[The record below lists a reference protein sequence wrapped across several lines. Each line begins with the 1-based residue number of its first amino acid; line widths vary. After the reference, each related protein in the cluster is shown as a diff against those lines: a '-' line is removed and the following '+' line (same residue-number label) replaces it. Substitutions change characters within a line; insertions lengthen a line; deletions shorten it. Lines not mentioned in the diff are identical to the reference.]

1 MSNEITMDE
10 IVSKIAANSAEL
22 NELKKTFQQVS
33 DYPNSMQIE
42 YSDVLKSKTFDK
54 APFLRFLES
63 KGQVF
68 DGKAALAG
76 YFAETPGNDDVAFI
90 DELDDI
96 PAATAESISEVTDKM
111 KTIVAPI
118 EVSMMAQMG
127 NWNLDLLQRY
137 TDKKFIEVN
146 NKTDGAILEGYGTA
160 AKKDFKGIT
169 RSITTHT
176 EDLNGEPITEAAI
189 DDMLEAVINDGGNP
203 DVIVCSYGVAKQLK
217 AIVAPYRR
225 YNDKIDIGLGHR
237 VTSYESMFG
246 TDIPILVDGNF
257 DVSENDDKLAIIDS
271 STIEVR
277 RLMPPT
283 LITDL
288 PVNKLAYKN
297 VIATFLTVLNIGEF
311 QDALITGIGA
321 GEETQEGEGE

>member
-1 MSNEITMDE
+1 MSNEITMDD
-10 IVSKIAANSAEL
+10 IISKMATQSAEL
-22 NELKKTFQQVS
+22 EELKKTFQQVS
-33 DYPNSMQIE
+33 DYPDSMQIE
-42 YSDVLKSKTFDK
+42 YSDELKTKTFEK

-76 YFAETPGNDDVAFI
+76 YFKETPGNTDVAFI

-96 PAATAESISEVTDKM
+96 PAANAETISEIKDKM

-127 NWNLDLLQRY
+127 NWKLDLLQRQI
-137 TDKKFIEVN
+137 DKRFIEVN
-146 NKTDGAILEGYGTA
+146 NTTDSTLLEGAGTT

-169 RSITTHT
+169 KSITTHT
-176 EDLNGEPITEAAI
+176 EDLNGDPITESVI
-189 DDMLEAVINDGGNP
+189 DDMLEEIINDGGNP

-257 DVSENDDKLAIIDS
+257 NVSANDDKLAIIDS

-283 LITDL
+283 LIQDL

-297 VIATFLTVLNIGEF
+297 VIATFLTCLNVGEF
-311 QDALITGIGA
+311 QDGLITGIGP
-321 GEETQEGEGE
+321 EE

>member
-1 MSNEITMDE
+1 MSEEINMED
-10 IVSKIAANSAEL
+10 IISKVATHSAEL
-22 NELKKTFQQVS
+22 DELKKTFQQVS

-42 YSDVLKSKTFDK
+42 YSDVLKTKTFEK

-76 YFAETPGNDDVAFI
+76 YFAETPGANDVAFI

-96 PAATAESISEVTDKM
+96 PAASAESISEVTDKM

-137 TDKKFIEVN
+137 QDKKFIEVN
-146 NKTDGAILEGYGTA
+146 NKTDEAILEGYGTS

-176 EDLNGEPITEAAI
+176 DDLSGDAISESDI
-189 DDMLEAVINDGGNP
+189 DDMLEAIVNDGGNP

-257 DVSENDDKLAIIDS
+257 DTTNGDKLAIVDS

-297 VIATFLTVLNIGEF
+297 VIAAFLTTQNIGEF
-311 QDALITGIGA
+311 HNGIITGIGDD
-321 GEETQEGEGE
+321 E

>member
-1 MSNEITMDE
+1 MADINIEE
-10 IVSKIAANSAEL
+10 IVSKVAQQGAEID
-22 NELKKTFQQVS
+22 ELRKTYQQVS
-33 DYPNSMQIE
+33 NYPNAMQIE
-42 YSDVLKSKTFDK
+42 YSDVLKTKTFEK

-76 YFAETPGNDDVAFI
+76 YFKETPGVNDVAFI
-90 DELDDI
+90 DELEDI

-118 EVSMMAQMG
+118 EVSMMAEQG
-127 NWNLDLLQRY
+127 NWTLDLLARY
-137 TDKKFIEVN
+137 QEKKFIEVN
-146 NKTDGAILEGYGTA
+146 NKTDLALLEGAGTA
-160 AKKDFKGIT
+160 QAKDFKGIT
-169 RSITTHT
+169 STITTHT
-176 EDLNGEPITEAAI
+176 DNLSDAPITESDI
-189 DDMLEAVINDGGNP
+189 DDMLEAIHNDGGNP

-257 DVSENDDKLAIIDS
+257 DTTNGDTLAIIDS
-271 STIEVR
+271 SSIEVR

-288 PVNKLAYKN
+288 PTQKLAYRN
-297 VIATFLTVLNIGEF
+297 VIAAFLTAQNIGEF
-311 QDALITGIGA
+311 HCGLITGVGNTPSN
-321 GEETQEGEGE
+321 G

>member
-1 MSNEITMDE
+1 MADINIEE
-10 IVSKIAANSAEL
+10 IVSKVAQQGAEID
-22 NELKKTFQQVS
+22 ELRKTYQQVS
-33 DYPNSMQIE
+33 SYPNAMQIE
-42 YSDVLKSKTFDK
+42 YSDVLKTKTFEK

-76 YFAETPGNDDVAFI
+76 YFKETPGVNDVAFI

-118 EVSMMAQMG
+118 EVSMMAEMG
-127 NWNLDLLQRY
+127 NWTLDLLARY
-137 TDKKFIEVN
+137 QEKKFIEVN
-146 NKTDGAILEGYGTA
+146 NKTDLALLEGAGTSQA
-160 AKKDFKGIT
+160 KDFKGIT
-169 RSITTHT
+169 STITTHT
-176 EDLNGEPITEAAI
+176 DDLSDAPITESDI
-189 DDMLEAVINDGGNP
+189 DDMLEAIHNDGGNP

-283 LITDL
+283 LIQDL

-297 VIATFLTVLNIGEF
+297 VIAAFLTVLNIGEF
-311 QDALITGIGA
+311 QDGLITGIGD
-321 GEETQEGEGE
+321 GE

>member
-1 MSNEITMDE
+1 MAELTMDD
-10 IVSKIAANSAEL
+10 IVSKMAENSAEL
-22 NELKKTFQQVS
+22 QELKKTFQQVS
-33 DYPNSMQIE
+33 DYPDSMQIE
-42 YSDVLKSKTFDK
+42 YSDVLKTKTFEK

-76 YFAETPGNDDVAFI
+76 YFAETPGNSDVAFI

-96 PAATAESISEVTDKM
+96 PAANAESISEVKDKM

-127 NWNLDLLQRY
+127 NWKLDLLQRQI
-137 TDKKFIEVN
+137 DKRFIEVN
-146 NKTDGAILEGYGTA
+146 NKTDTALLEGAGTA

-169 RSITTHT
+169 KSITTHT
-176 EDLNGEPITEAAI
+176 GDLSGAPITESVI
-189 DDMLEAVINDGGNP
+189 DDMLEDIVNDGGNP
-203 DVIVCSYGVAKQLK
+203 DCIVCSYGVAKQLK

-283 LITDL
+283 LIQDL

-311 QDALITGIGA
+311 QDGLITGIGD
-321 GEETQEGEGE
+321 GE

>member
-1 MSNEITMDE
+1 MSEEITMDD
-10 IVSKIAANSAEL
+10 IISKMATQSAEL

-33 DYPNSMQIE
+33 DYPTSMQIE
-42 YSDVLKSKTFDK
+42 YSDELKTKTFEK

-76 YFAETPGNDDVAFI
+76 YFAETPGASDVAFI

-96 PAATAESISEVTDKM
+96 PAASAESISEVTDKM

-127 NWNLDLLQRY
+127 NWNIDLLQRY
-137 TDKKFIEVN
+137 QDKKFIEVN
-146 NKTDGAILEGYGTA
+146 NKTDEAIIEGYGTA

-176 EDLNGEPITEAAI
+176 DDLNGDAITEGAI
-189 DDMLEAVINDGGNP
+189 DDMLEAVVNDGGNP

-257 DVSENDDKLAIIDS
+257 DTTGGDKLAIVDS

-297 VIATFLTVLNIGEF
+297 VIAAFLTTQNIGEF
-311 QDALITGIGA
+311 QNALITGIGD
-321 GEETQEGEGE
+321 GE

>member
-1 MSNEITMDE
+1 MAELTMDD
-10 IVSKIAANSAEL
+10 IISKMAENSAEL
-22 NELKKTFQQVS
+22 QELKKTFQQVS
-33 DYPNSMQIE
+33 DYPDSMQIE
-42 YSDVLKSKTFDK
+42 YSDVLKTKTFEK

-76 YFAETPGNDDVAFI
+76 YFAETPGNKDVAFI

-96 PAATAESISEVTDKM
+96 PAANAESISEVKDKM

-127 NWNLDLLQRY
+127 NWKLDLLQRQI
-137 TDKKFIEVN
+137 DKRFIEVN
-146 NKTDGAILEGYGTA
+146 NETDTALLEGAGTA

-169 RSITTHT
+169 KSITTHT
-176 EDLNGEPITEAAI
+176 EDLSGAPITESVI
-189 DDMLEAVINDGGNP
+189 DDMLEDIVNDGGNP
-203 DVIVCSYGVAKQLK
+203 DCIVCSYGVAKQLK

-257 DVSENDDKLAIIDS
+257 DVSQNDDKLAIIDS

-283 LITDL
+283 LIQDL

-311 QDALITGIGA
+311 QDGLITGIGP
-321 GEETQEGEGE
+321 EE

>member
-1 MSNEITMDE
+1 MSEINLDD
-10 IVSKIAANSAEL
+10 IVSKVAAQGAQLE
-22 NELKKTFQQVS
+22 ELKKTFQEVG
-33 DYPNSMQIE
+33 DYPTSMQIE
-42 YSDVLKSKTFDK
+42 YSDLLKSKTFDK
-54 APFLRFLES
+54 APLLRFLES

-68 DGKAALAG
+68 DGKAAMAG
-76 YFAETPGNDDVAFI
+76 YFQETRGQSDVAFI
-90 DELDDI
+90 NELDDI
-96 PAATAESISEVTDKM
+96 PAANKETIAELTDKM

-127 NWNLDLLQRY
+127 NWNIDLLQRQI
-137 TDKKFIEVN
+137 DLRFIDVN
-146 NKTDGAILEGYGTA
+146 NKTDEAILEGAGTQA
-160 AKKDFKGIT
+160 AKDFKGLNK
-169 RSITTHT
+169 SITTHT
-176 EDLNGEPITEAAI
+176 EDLKGAAITESVI
-189 DDMLEAVINDGGNP
+189 DDMLEDLVNDGSNP

-246 TDIPILVDGNF
+246 TDIPILVDGNW
-257 DVSENDDKLAIIDS
+257 DTSAGDKLAILDS

-283 LITDL
+283 LIQDL

-297 VIATFLTVLNIGEF
+297 VIAAFLTVLNIGEF
-311 QDALITGIGA
+311 QDGLITNIGTPA
-321 GEETQEGEGE
+321 AEETPAGG

>member
-1 MSNEITMDE
+1 MAELTMDD
-10 IVSKIAANSAEL
+10 IISKMAENSAEL
-22 NELKKTFQQVS
+22 QELKKTFQQVS
-33 DYPNSMQIE
+33 DYPDSMQIE
-42 YSDVLKSKTFDK
+42 YSDVLKTKTFEK

-76 YFAETPGNDDVAFI
+76 YFAETPGNKDVAFI

-96 PAATAESISEVTDKM
+96 PAANAESISEVKDKM

-127 NWNLDLLQRY
+127 NWKLDLLQRQI
-137 TDKKFIEVN
+137 DKRFIEVN
-146 NKTDGAILEGYGTA
+146 NKTDTALLEGAGTA

-169 RSITTHT
+169 KSITTHK
-176 EDLNGEPITEAAI
+176 EDLSGAAITESVI
-189 DDMLEAVINDGGNP
+189 DDMLEDIVNDGGNP
-203 DVIVCSYGVAKQLK
+203 DCIVCSYGVAKQLK

-257 DVSENDDKLAIIDS
+257 DVSQNDDKLAIIDS

-283 LITDL
+283 LIQDL

-311 QDALITGIGA
+311 QDGLITGIGD
-321 GEETQEGEGE
+321 GE

>member
-1 MSNEITMDE
+1 MSEEITISD
-10 IVSKIAANSAEL
+10 IVSKVAAQSAEL
-22 NELKKTFQQVS
+22 NELKKTFQEVS

-42 YSDVLKSKTFDK
+42 YSDVLKTKTFEK

-76 YFAETPGNDDVAFI
+76 YFSETPGNDDTSFI
-90 DELDDI
+90 DELDSI
-96 PAATAESISEVTDKM
+96 PAANKESISELTEKM

-127 NWNLDLLQRY
+127 NWNLDLLQRQ
-137 TDKKFIEVN
+137 TDKKFIRVN
-146 NKTDGAILEGYGTA
+146 NKTDAALLEGLGTVA
-160 AKKDFKGIT
+160 SKQFKGIT
-169 RSITTHT
+169 KSITTHT
-176 EDLNGEPITEAAI
+176 EDLNGDPITESVI
-189 DDMLEAVINDGGNP
+189 DDMLEDITNDGGNP

-217 AIVAPYRR
+217 KIVAPYRR

-257 DVSENDDKLAIIDS
+257 NVSTDNDKLAIIDS

-288 PVNKLAYKN
+288 PVDKLAYKN
-297 VIATFLTVLNIGEF
+297 VIAAFLTAINIGEF
-311 QDALITGIGA
+311 QDGLITGIGD
-321 GEETQEGEGE
+321 GE

>member
-1 MSNEITMDE
+1 MPEEFTMED
-10 IVSKIAANSAEL
+10 IVSKIATQSAEL

-42 YSDVLKSKTFDK
+42 YSDELKTKTFEK

-76 YFAETPGNDDVAFI
+76 YFAETPGASDIAFI

-96 PAATAESISEVTDKM
+96 PAASAESISEVTSQM

-137 TDKKFIEVN
+137 QDKKFIEVN
-146 NKTDGAILEGYGTA
+146 NKTDETILEGYGTA

-176 EDLNGEPITEAAI
+176 EDMNGDPITESII
-189 DDMLEAVINDGGNP
+189 DDMLEAIHNDGGNP
-203 DVIVCSYGVAKQLK
+203 DCIVCSYGVAKQLK

-257 DVSENDDKLAIIDS
+257 DTTNGDTLAIIDS

-297 VIATFLTVLNIGEF
+297 VIAAFLTTQNIGEF
-311 QDALITGIGA
+311 HDGLITEIGD
-321 GEETQEGEGE
+321 GE

>member
-1 MSNEITMDE
+1 MSEEITLNE
-10 IVSKIAANSAEL
+10 IVSKMAAQSAEL
-22 NELKKTFQQVS
+22 DELKKTFQEVS

-42 YSDVLKSKTFDK
+42 YSDVLKTKTFEK

-76 YFAETPGNDDVAFI
+76 YFEETPGNDDTTFI
-90 DELDDI
+90 DELDSI
-96 PAATAESISEVTDKM
+96 PAANKESISELTEKM

-127 NWNLDLLQRY
+127 NWNLDLLQRQ
-137 TDKKFIEVN
+137 TDKKFIRVN
-146 NKTDGAILEGYGTA
+146 NKTDTALLEGLGTTA
-160 AKKDFKGIT
+160 SKEWKGIT
-169 RSITTHT
+169 KSITTHK
-176 EDLNGEPITEAAI
+176 EDLSGEPITESII
-189 DDMLEAVINDGGNP
+189 DDMLEDINNDGGNP
-203 DVIVCSYGVAKQLK
+203 DAIVCSYGVAKQLK

-257 DVSENDDKLAIIDS
+257 NTSADNDKLAIIDS

-288 PVNKLAYKN
+288 PVDKLAYKN
-297 VIATFLTVLNIGEF
+297 VIAAFLTAINIGEF
-311 QDALITGIGA
+311 QDGLITGIGD
-321 GEETQEGEGE
+321 GE

>member
-1 MSNEITMDE
+1 MPQEFTIED
-10 IVSKIAANSAEL
+10 IVSKVASNSAEIE
-22 NELKKTFQQVS
+22 ELRKTFQQTS

-42 YSDVLKSKTFDK
+42 YSDELKTKTFEK

-76 YFAETPGNDDVAFI
+76 YFAETPGNNDVVFI

-96 PAATAESISEVTDKM
+96 PAANAESISEVTDKM

-127 NWNLDLLQRY
+127 NWNLDLLERY
-137 TDKKFIEVN
+137 QNKKFIEVN
-146 NKTDGAILEGYGTA
+146 NKTDEAILEGLGTA
-160 AKKDFKGIT
+160 AAKDFKGLT
-169 RSITTHT
+169 KSITTHKEDLSGDAIT
-176 EDLNGEPITEAAI
+176 EDVI
-189 DDMLEAVINDGGNP
+189 DDMLNDIVNDGGNP
-203 DVIVCSYGVAKQLK
+203 DCIVCSYGVAKQLK

-237 VTSYESMFG
+237 VTTYEDMFG
-246 TDIPILVDGNF
+246 NDIPILVDGNF
-257 DVSENDDKLAIIDS
+257 NVTSNNDKLAIIDS

-297 VIATFLTVLNIGEF
+297 VIAAFLTTQNIGEF
-311 QDALITGIGA
+311 QDGLIVGIGD
-321 GEETQEGEGE
+321 GE

>member
-1 MSNEITMDE
+1 MAELTMDD
-10 IVSKIAANSAEL
+10 IISKMAENSAEL
-22 NELKKTFQQVS
+22 QELKKTFQQVS
-33 DYPNSMQIE
+33 DYPDSMQIE
-42 YSDVLKSKTFDK
+42 YSDVLKTKTFEK

-76 YFAETPGNDDVAFI
+76 YFKETPGNKDVAFI
-90 DELDDI
+90 DELGDI
-96 PAATAESISEVTDKM
+96 PAANAESISEVKDKM

-127 NWNLDLLQRY
+127 NWKLDLLQRQI
-137 TDKKFIEVN
+137 DKRFIEVN
-146 NKTDGAILEGYGTA
+146 NETDTALLEGAGTA

-169 RSITTHT
+169 KSITTHT
-176 EDLNGEPITEAAI
+176 EDLSGAPITESVI
-189 DDMLEAVINDGGNP
+189 DDMLEDIVNDGGNP
-203 DVIVCSYGVAKQLK
+203 DCIVCSYGVAKQLK

-257 DVSENDDKLAIIDS
+257 DVSANDDKLAIIDS

-283 LITDL
+283 LIQDL

-311 QDALITGIGA
+311 QDGLITGIGP
-321 GEETQEGEGE
+321 EE

>member
-1 MSNEITMDE
+1 MAELTMDD
-10 IVSKIAANSAEL
+10 IVSKMAENSAEL
-22 NELKKTFQQVS
+22 QELKKTFQQVS
-33 DYPNSMQIE
+33 DYPDSMQIE
-42 YSDVLKSKTFDK
+42 YSDVLKTKTFEK

-76 YFAETPGNDDVAFI
+76 YFAETPGNSDVAFI

-96 PAATAESISEVTDKM
+96 PAANAESISEVTDKM

-118 EVSMMAQMG
+118 EVSMMAEMG
-127 NWNLDLLQRY
+127 NWYMDLLQKQI
-137 TDKKFIEVN
+137 DKKFIEVN
-146 NKTDGAILEGYGTA
+146 NKTDEALVEGYGTA

-169 RSITTHT
+169 KSITTHT
-176 EDLNGEPITEAAI
+176 EDLSGAPITESVI
-189 DDMLEAVINDGGNP
+189 DDMLEDIVNDGGNP
-203 DVIVCSYGVAKQLK
+203 DCIVCSYGVAKQLK

-283 LITDL
+283 LIQDL
-288 PVNKLAYKN
+288 PVNKLDYKN
-297 VIATFLTVLNIGEF
+297 VIAAFLTCLNIGEF
-311 QDALITGIGA
+311 QDGLITGIGL
-321 GEETQEGEGE
+321 EE

>member
-1 MSNEITMDE
+1 MAELTMDD
-10 IVSKIAANSAEL
+10 IISKMAENSAEL
-22 NELKKTFQQVS
+22 QELKKTFQQVS
-33 DYPNSMQIE
+33 DYPDSMQIE
-42 YSDVLKSKTFDK
+42 YSDVLKTKTFEK

-76 YFAETPGNDDVAFI
+76 YFAETPGNNDVAFI

-96 PAATAESISEVTDKM
+96 PAASAESISEVTDKM

-127 NWNLDLLQRY
+127 NWKLDLLQRQI
-137 TDKKFIEVN
+137 DKRFIEVN
-146 NKTDGAILEGYGTA
+146 NKTDTSLLEGAGTA

-169 RSITTHT
+169 KSITTHK
-176 EDLNGEPITEAAI
+176 EDLSGAAITESVI
-189 DDMLEAVINDGGNP
+189 DDMLEDIVNDGGNP
-203 DVIVCSYGVAKQLK
+203 DCIVCSYGVAKQLK

-257 DVSENDDKLAIIDS
+257 DTTNGDVLAIIDS

-297 VIATFLTVLNIGEF
+297 VIATFLTTQNIGEF
-311 QDALITGIGA
+311 HNGLITEIG
-321 GEETQEGEGE
+321 QE

>member
-1 MSNEITMDE
+1 MAELTMED
-10 IVSKIAANSAEL
+10 IVSKVAAHSAEL
-22 NELKKTFQQVS
+22 DELKKTFQQVS
-33 DYPNSMQIE
+33 DYPDSMQIE
-42 YSDVLKSKTFDK
+42 YSDVLKTKTFEK

-76 YFAETPGNDDVAFI
+76 YFAETPGNNDVAFI

-96 PAATAESISEVTDKM
+96 PAANAESISEVKDKM

-118 EVSMMAQMG
+118 EVSMMAEMG
-127 NWNLDLLQRY
+127 NWNLDLLQRQ

-146 NKTDGAILEGYGTA
+146 NKTDTALLEGLGTA
-160 AKKDFKGIT
+160 AAKDFKGLNK
-169 RSITTHT
+169 SITTHK
-176 EDLNGEPITEAAI
+176 EDLNGDAITEGVI
-189 DDMLEAVINDGGNP
+189 DDMLEAIINDGGNP
-203 DVIVCSYGVAKQLK
+203 DCIVCSYGVAKQLK

-246 TDIPILVDGNF
+246 TDIPILVDGNWN
-257 DVSENDDKLAIIDS
+257 VTTNNDKLAIVDS

-297 VIATFLTVLNIGEF
+297 VIATFLTCLNIGEF
-311 QDALITGIGA
+311 QDGLIVGIGD
-321 GEETQEGEGE
+321 GE

>member
-1 MSNEITMDE
+1 MAENMTMDE
-10 IVSKIAANSAEL
+10 IVSKVAAHSAEL
-22 NELKKTFQQVS
+22 DELKKTFQQVS
-33 DYPNSMQIE
+33 DYPDSMQIE
-42 YSDVLKSKTFDK
+42 YSDVLKTKTFEK

-76 YFAETPGNDDVAFI
+76 YFAETPGNNDVAFI

-96 PAATAESISEVTDKM
+96 PAANAESISEVKDKM

-118 EVSMMAQMG
+118 EVSMMAEMG
-127 NWNLDLLQRY
+127 NWNLDLLQRQ

-146 NKTDGAILEGYGTA
+146 NKTDAALLEGLGTA
-160 AKKDFKGIT
+160 AAKDFKGIT
-169 RSITTHT
+169 KSITTHK
-176 EDLNGEPITEAAI
+176 ENLNGEPITEDII
-189 DDMLEAVINDGGNP
+189 DDMLEAIINDGGNP

-246 TDIPILVDGNF
+246 TDIPILVDGNYS
-257 DVSENDDKLAIIDS
+257 VTSNNDKLAIIDS

-297 VIATFLTVLNIGEF
+297 VIATFLTCLNIGEF
-311 QDALITGIGA
+311 QDGYIYGIGQPVEEEA
-321 GEETQEGEGE
+321 GGD

>member
-1 MSNEITMDE
+1 MSEEYTMED
-10 IVSKIAANSAEL
+10 IISKVAANSAEL

-42 YSDVLKSKTFDK
+42 YSDELKTKTFEK

-76 YFAETPGNDDVAFI
+76 YFAETPGASDVAFI

-96 PAATAESISEVTDKM
+96 PAAAAESISEVTDKM

-137 TDKKFIEVN
+137 QDKKFIEVN
-146 NKTDGAILEGYGTA
+146 NKTDEAILEGYGTA

-176 EDLNGEPITEAAI
+176 QDMDGDPITEAAI
-189 DDMLEAVINDGGNP
+189 DDMLEAIHNDGGNP
-203 DVIVCSYGVAKQLK
+203 DCIVCSYGVAKQLK

-257 DVSENDDKLAIIDS
+257 DTTGGDKLAIVDS

-297 VIATFLTVLNIGEF
+297 VIAAFLTTQNIGEF
-311 QDALITGIGA
+311 QNALITGIGD
-321 GEETQEGEGE
+321 GE

>member
-1 MSNEITMDE
+1 MPEEFSMDD
-10 IVSKIAANSAEL
+10 IVSKIATQSAEL

-33 DYPNSMQIE
+33 SYPNSMQIE
-42 YSDVLKSKTFDK
+42 YSDELKTKTFEK

-76 YFAETPGNDDVAFI
+76 YFAETPGASDVAFI

-96 PAATAESISEVTDKM
+96 PAASAESISEVTSKM

-127 NWNLDLLQRY
+127 NWHLDLLQRY
-137 TDKKFIEVN
+137 QDKKFIEVN
-146 NKTDGAILEGYGTA
+146 NKTDATILEGAGTA
-160 AKKDFKGIT
+160 AAKDFAGIT
-169 RSITTHT
+169 TSITTHT
-176 EDLNGEPITEAAI
+176 TDMNSDPIS
-189 DDMLEAVINDGGNP
+189 EAVIDDALEAIYNDGGNP
-203 DVIVCSYGVAKQLK
+203 DCIVCSYGVAKQLK

-257 DVSENDDKLAIIDS
+257 DTTDGDKLAIIDS

-277 RLMPPT
+277 RLLPPT

-297 VIATFLTVLNIGEF
+297 VIAAFLTCQNIGEF
-311 QDALITGIGA
+311 HNALITEIGP
-321 GEETQEGEGE
+321 EQE

>member
-1 MSNEITMDE
+1 MAELTMDD
-10 IVSKIAANSAEL
+10 IVSKMAENSAEL
-22 NELKKTFQQVS
+22 QELKKTFQQVS
-33 DYPNSMQIE
+33 DYPDSMQIE
-42 YSDVLKSKTFDK
+42 YSDVLKTKTFEK

-76 YFAETPGNDDVAFI
+76 YFAETPGNNDVAFI

-96 PAATAESISEVTDKM
+96 PAANAESISEVTDKM

-118 EVSMMAQMG
+118 EVSMMAEMG
-127 NWNLDLLQRY
+127 NWYMDLLQRQI
-137 TDKKFIEVN
+137 DKKFIEVN
-146 NKTDGAILEGYGTA
+146 NKTDEALVEGYGTA

-169 RSITTHT
+169 KSITTHT
-176 EDLNGEPITEAAI
+176 EDLNGDPITESVI
-189 DDMLEAVINDGGNP
+189 DDMLEDIVNDGGNP
-203 DVIVCSYGVAKQLK
+203 DCIVCSYGVAKQLK

-246 TDIPILVDGNF
+246 TDIPILVDGNY
-257 DVSENDDKLAIIDS
+257 DVTQDDDKLAIIDS

-283 LITDL
+283 LIQDL

-297 VIATFLTVLNIGEF
+297 VIAAFLTVLNIGEF
-311 QDALITGIGA
+311 QDGLITGIGQ
-321 GEETQEGEGE
+321 EE

>member
-1 MSNEITMDE
+1 MAELTMDE
-10 IVSKIAANSAEL
+10 IVSKVAAHGAEL
-22 NELKKTFQQVS
+22 EELKKTFQQVS
-33 DYPNSMQIE
+33 DYPDSMQIE
-42 YSDVLKSKTFDK
+42 YSDVLKTKTFEK

-76 YFAETPGNDDVAFI
+76 YFKETPGNSDVAFI

-96 PAATAESISEVTDKM
+96 PAANAESISEVKDKM

-127 NWNLDLLQRY
+127 NWNLDLLQRQI
-137 TDKKFIEVN
+137 DKRFIEVN
-146 NKTDGAILEGYGTA
+146 NKTDEALLEGLGTA
-160 AKKDFKGIT
+160 AAKNFKGLT
-169 RSITTHT
+169 KSITTHK
-176 EDLNGEPITEAAI
+176 EDLSGAPITESVI
-189 DDMLEAVINDGGNP
+189 DDMLEDIINDGGNP

-257 DVSENDDKLAIIDS
+257 SVSANDDKLAIIDS

-283 LITDL
+283 LIQDL

-297 VIATFLTVLNIGEF
+297 VIATFLTCLNIGEF
-311 QDALITGIGA
+311 QDGLITGIGP
-321 GEETQEGEGE
+321 EE

>member
-1 MSNEITMDE
+1 MAENLTMDD
-10 IVSKIAANSAEL
+10 IVSKIASQSAEME
-22 NELKKTFQQVS
+22 ELKKTFQQVS
-33 DYPNSMQIE
+33 DYPTSMQIE
-42 YSDVLKSKTFDK
+42 YSDELKTKTFDK

-76 YFAETPGNDDVAFI
+76 YFAETPGNNDVAFI

-96 PAATAESISEVTDKM
+96 PAANAESISEVTDKM

-127 NWNLDLLQRY
+127 NWNLDLLQRQ

-146 NKTDGAILEGYGTA
+146 NKTDESLLEGLGTVA
-160 AKKDFKGIT
+160 SKTFKGLNK
-169 RSITTHT
+169 SITTHK
-176 EDLNGEPITEAAI
+176 EDLSGAPISESII
-189 DDMLEAVINDGGNP
+189 DDMLEEIINDGGNP
-203 DVIVCSYGVAKQLK
+203 DCIVASYGVAKQLK

-246 TDIPILVDGNF
+246 TDIPILVDGNW
-257 DVSENDDKLAIIDS
+257 DTTGGDKLAIIDS

-297 VIATFLTVLNIGEF
+297 VIAAFLTCLNVGEF
-311 QDALITGIGA
+311 QDGLITGIGD
-321 GEETQEGEGE
+321 GE

>member
-1 MSNEITMDE
+1 MPQEFNIND
-10 IVSKIAANSAEL
+10 IVSKVASHSAEIE
-22 NELKKTFQQVS
+22 ELRKTFQQTS
-33 DYPNSMQIE
+33 DYPTSMQIE
-42 YSDVLKSKTFDK
+42 YTDELKTKTFEK

-68 DGKAALAG
+68 DGKAAMVG
-76 YFAETPGNDDVAFI
+76 YFQETPGNDDVAFI

-96 PAATAESISEVTDKM
+96 PAANAESISEVTDKM

-127 NWNLDLLQRY
+127 NWNLDLLERY
-137 TDKKFIEVN
+137 QNKKFIEVN
-146 NKTDGAILEGYGTA
+146 NKTDAAILEGLGTA
-160 AKKDFKGIT
+160 AAKDFKGIT
-169 RSITTHT
+169 KSITTNK
-176 EDLNGEPITEAAI
+176 ENLNGDAITEGVI
-189 DDMLEAVINDGGNP
+189 DDMLEDIYNNGGTP
-203 DVIVCSYGVAKQLK
+203 DCIVCSYGVAKQLK

-237 VTSYESMFG
+237 VTSYEDMFG
-246 TDIPILVDGNF
+246 NDLPILVDGNF
-257 DVSENDDKLAIIDS
+257 SVSANNDKLAIIDS

-297 VIATFLTVLNIGEF
+297 VIAAFLTTQNIGEF
-311 QDALITGIGA
+311 QDGLIIGIGD
-321 GEETQEGEGE
+321 GE

>member
-1 MSNEITMDE
+1 MAELTMDD
-10 IVSKIAANSAEL
+10 IVSKMAENSAEL
-22 NELKKTFQQVS
+22 QELKKTFQQVS
-33 DYPNSMQIE
+33 DYPDSMQIE
-42 YSDVLKSKTFDK
+42 YSDVLKTKTFEK

-76 YFAETPGNDDVAFI
+76 YFAETPGNSDVAFI

-96 PAATAESISEVTDKM
+96 PAANAESISEVKDKM

-127 NWNLDLLQRY
+127 NWKLDLLQRQI
-137 TDKKFIEVN
+137 DKRFIEVN
-146 NKTDGAILEGYGTA
+146 NKTDTALLEGAGTA

-169 RSITTHT
+169 KSITTHT
-176 EDLNGEPITEAAI
+176 EDLSGAPITESVI
-189 DDMLEAVINDGGNP
+189 DDMLEDIVNDGGNP
-203 DVIVCSYGVAKQLK
+203 DCIVCSYGVAKQLK

-283 LITDL
+283 LIQDL

-297 VIATFLTVLNIGEF
+297 VIAAFLTCLNIGEF
-311 QDALITGIGA
+311 QDGLITGIGP
-321 GEETQEGEGE
+321 EE

>member
-1 MSNEITMDE
+1 MAELTMDE
-10 IVSKIAANSAEL
+10 IVSKVAAQGAEL
-22 NELKKTFQQVS
+22 DELKKTFQQVS
-33 DYPNSMQIE
+33 DYPDSMQIE
-42 YSDVLKSKTFDK
+42 YSDVLKTKTFEK

-76 YFAETPGNDDVAFI
+76 YFQETPGNSDVVFI

-96 PAATAESISEVTDKM
+96 PAANAESISEIKDKM

-127 NWNLDLLQRY
+127 NWNLDLLQRQI
-137 TDKKFIEVN
+137 DKRFIEVN
-146 NKTDGAILEGYGTA
+146 NKTDEALLEGLGTTA
-160 AKKDFKGIT
+160 AKNFKGLT
-169 RSITTHT
+169 KSITTHK
-176 EDLNGEPITEAAI
+176 EDLSGDPITESII
-189 DDMLEAVINDGGNP
+189 DDMLEDIINDGGNP

-257 DVSENDDKLAIIDS
+257 SVSANDDKLAIVDS

-283 LITDL
+283 LIQDL

-297 VIATFLTVLNIGEF
+297 VIATFLTCLNIGEF
-311 QDALITGIGA
+311 QDGLITGIGD
-321 GEETQEGEGE
+321 GE

>member
-1 MSNEITMDE
+1 MAELTMDD
-10 IVSKIAANSAEL
+10 IVSKMAENSAEL
-22 NELKKTFQQVS
+22 QELKKTFQLVS
-33 DYPNSMQIE
+33 DYPDSMQIE
-42 YSDVLKSKTFDK
+42 YSDVLKTETFEK

-76 YFAETPGNDDVAFI
+76 YFAETPGNNDVAFI

-96 PAATAESISEVTDKM
+96 PAANAESISEVKDKM

-118 EVSMMAQMG
+118 EVSMMAEMG
-127 NWNLDLLQRY
+127 NWYMDLLQRQI
-137 TDKKFIEVN
+137 DKKFIEVN
-146 NKTDGAILEGYGTA
+146 NKTDEALVEGYGTA

-176 EDLNGEPITEAAI
+176 EDMNGAPITEGVI
-189 DDMLEAVINDGGNP
+189 DDMLEDIHNDGGNP

-225 YNDKIDIGLGHR
+225 YNDKIDIGLSHR

-283 LITDL
+283 LIQDL

-311 QDALITGIGA
+311 QDGLITGIGQ
-321 GEETQEGEGE
+321 EE

>member
-1 MSNEITMDE
+1 MSEEITMEDL
-10 IVSKIAANSAEL
+10 ISKMATQSAEL

-33 DYPNSMQIE
+33 DYPTSMQIE
-42 YSDVLKSKTFDK
+42 YSDELKTKTFEK

-76 YFAETPGNDDVAFI
+76 YFAETPGNSDVAFI

-96 PAATAESISEVTDKM
+96 PAASAESISEVTDKM

-127 NWNLDLLQRY
+127 NWNLDLLSRY
-137 TDKKFIEVN
+137 QDKKFIEVN
-146 NKTDGAILEGYGTA
+146 NKTDEAILEGYGTA

-176 EDLNGEPITEAAI
+176 EDLNGDPITEGAI
-189 DDMLEAVINDGGNP
+189 DDMLEDLVNDGSNP

-257 DVSENDDKLAIIDS
+257 DTTNGDVLAIVDS

-297 VIATFLTVLNIGEF
+297 VIATFLTTQNIGEF
-311 QDALITGIGA
+311 QDGLITGIG
-321 GEETQEGEGE
+321 QE

>member
-1 MSNEITMDE
+1 MSEEIAISD
-10 IVSKIAANSAEL
+10 IVSKVAAQSAEL
-22 NELKKTFQQVS
+22 NELKKTFQEVS

-42 YSDVLKSKTFDK
+42 YSDVLKTKTFEK

-76 YFAETPGNDDVAFI
+76 YFSETPGNDDTAFI
-90 DELDDI
+90 DELDSI
-96 PAATAESISEVTDKM
+96 PAANKESISEVTEKM

-127 NWNLDLLQRY
+127 NWNLDLLQRQ
-137 TDKKFIEVN
+137 TDKKFIRVN
-146 NKTDGAILEGYGTA
+146 NKTDTALLEGLGTVA
-160 AKKDFKGIT
+160 SKQFKGIT
-169 RSITTHT
+169 KSITTHT
-176 EDLNGEPITEAAI
+176 EDLNGDPITESVI
-189 DDMLEAVINDGGNP
+189 DDMLEDITNDGGNP

-217 AIVAPYRR
+217 KIVAPYRR

-257 DVSENDDKLAIIDS
+257 NVSTDNDKLAIIDS

-288 PVNKLAYKN
+288 PVDKLAYKN
-297 VIATFLTVLNIGEF
+297 VIAAFLTAINIGEF
-311 QDALITGIGA
+311 QDGLITGIGD
-321 GEETQEGEGE
+321 GE

>member
-1 MSNEITMDE
+1 MAENLTLDD
-10 IVSKIAANSAEL
+10 IVSKVAAHSAEL
-22 NELKKTFQQVS
+22 DELRKTFQQVS
-33 DYPNSMQIE
+33 DYPDSMQIE
-42 YSDVLKSKTFDK
+42 YSDVLKTKTFEK

-96 PAATAESISEVTDKM
+96 PAANAESISEVKDKM

-118 EVSMMAQMG
+118 EVSMMAEMG
-127 NWNLDLLQRY
+127 NWNLDLLQRQ
-137 TDKKFIEVN
+137 TDKRFIEVN
-146 NKTDGAILEGYGTA
+146 NKTDTALLEGLGTSA
-160 AKKDFKGIT
+160 AKDFKGLNK
-169 RSITTHT
+169 SITTHK
-176 EDLNGEPITEAAI
+176 EDLDGDAITEGVI
-189 DDMLEAVINDGGNP
+189 DDMLEAIVNDGGNP
-203 DVIVCSYGVAKQLK
+203 DCIVCSYGVAKQLK

-237 VTSYESMFG
+237 VTSYESMYG
-246 TDIPILVDGNF
+246 TDIPILVDGNWN
-257 DVSENDDKLAIIDS
+257 VTANNDKLAIVDS

-297 VIATFLTVLNIGEF
+297 VIATFLTCLNIGEF
-311 QDALITGIGA
+311 QDGLIVGIGD
-321 GEETQEGEGE
+321 GE

>member
-1 MSNEITMDE
+1 MAEDITMDE
-10 IVSKIAANSAEL
+10 IVSKVAAHSAEL
-22 NELKKTFQQVS
+22 DELKKTFQQVS
-33 DYPNSMQIE
+33 DYPDSMQIE
-42 YSDVLKSKTFDK
+42 YSDVLKTKTFEK

-76 YFAETPGNDDVAFI
+76 YFAETPGNNDVAFI

-96 PAATAESISEVTDKM
+96 PAANAESISEVKDKM

-118 EVSMMAQMG
+118 EVSMMAEMG
-127 NWNLDLLQRY
+127 NWNLDLLQRQ
-137 TDKKFIEVN
+137 TDKRFIEVN
-146 NKTDGAILEGYGTA
+146 NKTDTALLEGLGTA
-160 AKKDFKGIT
+160 GAKDFKGLNKT
-169 RSITTHT
+169 ITTHK
-176 EDLNGEPITEAAI
+176 EDLNGDAITEGVI
-189 DDMLEAVINDGGNP
+189 DDMLEAIVNDGGNP
-203 DVIVCSYGVAKQLK
+203 DCIVCSYGVAKQLK

-237 VTSYESMFG
+237 VTSYESMYG
-246 TDIPILVDGNF
+246 TDIPILVDGNWN
-257 DVSENDDKLAIIDS
+257 VSTNNDKLAIVDS

-297 VIATFLTVLNIGEF
+297 VIATFLTCLNIGEF
-311 QDALITGIGA
+311 QDGLIVGIGD
-321 GEETQEGEGE
+321 GE

>member
-1 MSNEITMDE
+1 MAEMNIDE
-10 IVSKIAANSAEL
+10 IVSKIAAHSGEID
-22 NELKKTFQQVS
+22 ELKKTFQQVS
-33 DYPNSMQIE
+33 NYPNAMQIE
-42 YSDVLKSKTFDK
+42 YSDELKSKTFEK

-76 YFAETPGNDDVAFI
+76 FFKETPGANDVVFI
-90 DELDDI
+90 DELEDI
-96 PAATAESISEVTDKM
+96 PSATAESIAEVTDKM

-118 EVSMMAQMG
+118 EVSMMAEMG
-127 NWNLDLLQRY
+127 NWTIDLLKRY
-137 TDKKFIEVN
+137 QDKKFIEVN
-146 NKTDGAILEGYGTA
+146 NKTDAALIEGTGSAGT
-160 AKKDFKGIT
+160 KDFKGIT
-169 RSITTHT
+169 SSITTHT
-176 EDLNGEPITEAAI
+176 VDNNGDPITESAI
-189 DDMLEAVINDGGNP
+189 DDALEAVYNDGGNT

-246 TDIPILVDGNF
+246 TDIPILVDPNF
-257 DVSENDDKLAIIDS
+257 DTTDGDKLALIDS

-297 VIATFLTVLNIGEF
+297 VIATFLTCQNIGEF
-311 QDALITGIGA
+311 HNAIITEI
-321 GEETQEGEGE
+321 GEE

>member
-1 MSNEITMDE
+1 MAELTMDD
-10 IVSKIAANSAEL
+10 IVSKMAENSAEL
-22 NELKKTFQQVS
+22 QELKKTFQQVS
-33 DYPNSMQIE
+33 DYPDSMQIE
-42 YSDVLKSKTFDK
+42 YSDVLKTKTFEK

-76 YFAETPGNDDVAFI
+76 YFAETPGNSDVAFI

-96 PAATAESISEVTDKM
+96 PAANAESISEVKDKM

-127 NWNLDLLQRY
+127 NWKLDLLQRQI
-137 TDKKFIEVN
+137 DKRFIEVN
-146 NKTDGAILEGYGTA
+146 NKTDTALLEGAGTA

-169 RSITTHT
+169 KSITTHT
-176 EDLNGEPITEAAI
+176 EDLSGAPITESVI
-189 DDMLEAVINDGGNP
+189 DDMLEDIVNDGGNP
-203 DVIVCSYGVAKQLK
+203 DCIVCSYGVAKQLK

-283 LITDL
+283 LIQDL

-297 VIATFLTVLNIGEF
+297 VIAAFLTCLNIGEF
-311 QDALITGIGA
+311 QDGLITGIGL
-321 GEETQEGEGE
+321 EE

>member
-1 MSNEITMDE
+1 MAENLTMDD
-10 IVSKIAANSAEL
+10 IVSKIASQSAEME
-22 NELKKTFQQVS
+22 ELKKTFQQVS

-42 YSDVLKSKTFDK
+42 YSDVLKTKTFEK

-76 YFAETPGNDDVAFI
+76 YFAETPGNNDVAFI

-96 PAATAESISEVTDKM
+96 PAANAESISEVTDKM

-137 TDKKFIEVN
+137 QDKKFIEVN
-146 NKTDGAILEGYGTA
+146 NKTDEAILEGYGTS

-176 EDLNGEPITEAAI
+176 DDLSGDAISESDI
-189 DDMLEAVINDGGNP
+189 DDMLEAIVNDGGNP

-257 DVSENDDKLAIIDS
+257 DTTNGDKLAIVDS

-297 VIATFLTVLNIGEF
+297 VIAAFLTTQNIGEF
-311 QDALITGIGA
+311 HNGIITGIGDD
-321 GEETQEGEGE
+321 E

>member
-1 MSNEITMDE
+1 MAELTMDE
-10 IVSKIAANSAEL
+10 IVSKVAAHSAEL
-22 NELKKTFQQVS
+22 DELKKTFQQVS
-33 DYPNSMQIE
+33 DYPDSMQIE
-42 YSDVLKSKTFDK
+42 YSDVLKTKTFEK

-76 YFAETPGNDDVAFI
+76 YFAETPGNNDVAFI

-96 PAATAESISEVTDKM
+96 PAANAESISEVKDKM

-118 EVSMMAQMG
+118 EVSMMAEMG
-127 NWNLDLLQRY
+127 NWNLDLLQRQ

-146 NKTDGAILEGYGTA
+146 NKTDTALLEGAGTA
-160 AKKDFKGIT
+160 GAKDFKGIT
-169 RSITTHT
+169 KSITTHK
-176 EDLNGEPITEAAI
+176 ENLNGDAITEGVI
-189 DDMLEAVINDGGNP
+189 DDMLEAIINDGGNP
-203 DVIVCSYGVAKQLK
+203 DCIVCSYGVAKQLK

-237 VTSYESMFG
+237 VTSYESMYG
-246 TDIPILVDGNF
+246 TDIPILVDGNYN
-257 DVSENDDKLAIIDS
+257 VTSNNDKLAIIDS

-297 VIATFLTVLNIGEF
+297 VIATFLTAINIGEF
-311 QDALITGIGA
+311 QDGYIYGIGD
-321 GEETQEGEGE
+321 GE